1 MTQDA
6 DAADR
11 LLRKLRAFA
20 DGLDPE
26 ERALLAA
33 LLAPG
38 ISKAHE
44 DADEVEGFG
53 LVEWTPGALPA
64 ALADAVRRAGIRIE
78 GL

>member
-1 MTQDA
+1 MSESD

-11 LLRKLRAFA
+11 LLAKLRAFA
-20 DGLDPE
+20 DGLEPA

-38 ISKAHE
+38 ISKAH
-44 DADEVEGFG
+44 DDDEVEGFG
-53 LVEWTPGALPA
+53 LVEWTPSRLPA
-64 ALADAVRRAGIRIE
+64 ALADAVRRADIRIE